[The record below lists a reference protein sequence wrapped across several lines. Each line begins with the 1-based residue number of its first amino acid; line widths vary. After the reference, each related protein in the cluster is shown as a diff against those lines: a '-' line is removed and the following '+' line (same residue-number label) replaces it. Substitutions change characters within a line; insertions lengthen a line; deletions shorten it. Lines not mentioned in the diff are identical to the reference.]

1 MLSVIIKQ
9 EQEQMMN
16 LKEIE
21 AKIKKIKL
29 ELSEIDAMRSG
40 SLSEQYNIC
49 GVASCKCKDKKNP
62 QKHGPYFQLS
72 FTRQGK
78 SSSKFIREP
87 FVKKIK
93 KETAQYK
100 KFKELTNEWIALSNE
115 RSDLEIRTKTE
126 EKDKS

>member
-1 MLSVIIKQ
+1 MD
-9 EQEQMMN
+9 

-21 AKIKKIKL
+21 VKIKKIKQ
-29 ELSEIDAMRSG
+29 ELFEIDAMRSG
-40 SLSEQYNIC
+40 SLSEQYNVC
-49 GVASCKCKDKKNP
+49 GIENCKCKDKNNP
-62 QKHGPYFQLS
+62 KKHGPYFQLS

-100 KFKELTNEWIALSNE
+100 KFKELTNQWIALANE
-115 RSDLEIRTKTE
+115 RSDLEIKLKTE
-126 EKDKS
+126 KKTKLRQLS